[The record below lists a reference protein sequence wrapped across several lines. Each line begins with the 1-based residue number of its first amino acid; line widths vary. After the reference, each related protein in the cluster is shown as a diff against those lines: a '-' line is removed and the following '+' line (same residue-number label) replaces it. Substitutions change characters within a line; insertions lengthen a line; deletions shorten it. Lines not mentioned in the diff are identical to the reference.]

1 MAGLEQVLMGSGSS
15 GPASMALVPMAI
27 LALAKESGFEAYG
40 S

>member
-1 MAGLEQVLMGSGSS
+1 MMMFQGGTLAEL
-15 GPASMALVPMAI
+15 LVPMAI